1 MVDENDAAERGV
13 SRTSEAQAAADE
25 QLGGRGNSALPPS
38 SAVRTP
44 TVPFSR
50 TLTNRELHRSH
61 SHAFRAG
68 NANNMSNA
76 LTEAQRASHDEPEKV
91 TSKLRANAGQIIA
104 GIITSFEML
113 VDCAALASVLT
124 LQSSALGSIQR
135 ISVVTKGAVVM
146 SGIFSLFVN
155 QLFMNMFSKCEP
167 YVVSL
172 GWEAVP
178 LFITLMRSVRKD
190 VDAKNEGRELED
202 HLGPTITAYTA
213 VVLSGLL
220 AGVLMMGLAKARL
233 VSLFSFVPEV
243 MLCGM
248 YACIGWQL
256 FTLGFDLSTD
266 GGAAL
271 YLDQPEQLHRLFEA
285 AQWPLWLTG
294 LLLGLALYAAME
306 YVPERYSSYTI
317 PLYYLSCIVIFNAA
331 FAAAGTSLAE
341 AAELKWTVAACAS
354 PRTTSNPCGA
364 SSLAGKKPAT
374 HATFGTHRGAQTRR
388 TTRGSN
394 SGRATSIRPSPPGKT
409 TRA

>member
-1 MVDENDAAERGV
+1 
-13 SRTSEAQAAADE
+13 
-25 QLGGRGNSALPPS
+25 
-38 SAVRTP
+38 
-44 TVPFSR
+44 
-50 TLTNRELHRSH
+50 
-61 SHAFRAG
+61 
-68 NANNMSNA
+68 MSNA

-233 VSLFSFVPEV
+233 VGLFSFVPEV

-271 YLDQPEQLHRLFEA
+271 YLDQPELR
-285 AQWPLWLTG
+285 G
-294 LLLGLALYAAME
+294 
-306 YVPERYSSYTI
+306 R
-317 PLYYLSCIVIFNAA
+317 
-331 FAAAGTSLAE
+331 
-341 AAELKWTVAACAS
+341 TVAALAHWAA
-354 PRTTSNPCGA
+354 PRPRPVRGDGVRA
-364 SSLAGKKPAT
+364 RALLVVHHPALLPLLHRHLQRGLRRRGHLAC
-374 HATFGTHRGAQTRR
+374 
-388 TTRGSN
+388 
-394 SGRATSIRPSPPGKT
+394 
-409 TRA
+409 